1 MELPVSPAGV
11 THLWVRGGERRL
23 LRRRVGWAVGIG
35 GYVLAVIAGM
45 YVLAD
50 DVGLAVQVPLWV
62 VHGALLFL
70 GIRKFGARES
80 SSYAALFI
88 VVVSSMAVAVAGIAR
103 DDLTLQQRGETV
115 VATVVGERLDPA
127 DGRKSRDSY
136 YTLEHEDGTR
146 VPGPEMRTT
155 SDLYDVG
162 QTVTVI
168 ADPEADLR
176 PQTPGQADAT
186 GEVLG
191 AAGFALAAVGS
202 VVWMAWRGPRPRGR
216 RARPPGGRACGGS
229 RRRGCGRRCGRIPPT
244 GAATSRCPR
253 GVPRPDARPGRPNR
267 VGGGAARGGGRES
280 RGVALR

>member
-1 MELPVSPAGV
+1 M
-11 THLWVRGGERRL
+11 RGGDGRL

-202 VVWMAWRGPRPRGR
+202 VVWMAWRGAATERETGEAAG
-216 RARPPGGRACGGS
+216 RARLRREQEERLREALRAYPADRRGYIKVSSGEYPDLTHGRAA
-229 RRRGCGRRCGRIPPT
+229 RIAWEE
-244 GAATSRCPR
+244 GLRAEAAGNR
-253 GVPRPDARPGRPNR
+253 GVWRFGETVIEEVPHR
-267 VGGGAARGGGRES
+267 
-280 RGVALR
+280 